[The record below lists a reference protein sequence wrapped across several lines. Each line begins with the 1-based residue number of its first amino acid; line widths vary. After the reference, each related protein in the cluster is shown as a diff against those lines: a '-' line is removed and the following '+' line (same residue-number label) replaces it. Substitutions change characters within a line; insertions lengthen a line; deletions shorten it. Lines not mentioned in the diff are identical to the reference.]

1 VERERKPLMQRQPA
15 SKPGRAA
22 ASEEGHSGHGSESVR
37 PHLRAMLKLK
47 ELLVPQFPPPE
58 QSLATNPRRKQHR
71 R

>member
-1 VERERKPLMQRQPA
+1 MDRERRPLKQRQPGD
-15 SKPGRAA
+15 KPGRAA
-22 ASEEGHSGHGSESVR
+22 AAVEGHSGYGTESMR
-37 PHLRAMLKLK
+37 PHLRALLKLK